1 MIIFLF
7 FEKIKNFL
15 FSSFVFMTGLTTSYC
30 LPDETVP
37 DLHGLEHS
45 LDNLILATYLVIF
58 INFASTF
65 WLWLTIGL
73 KYTKLTQYTFFKN
86 IADLHDSMD
95 PIHLKNL
102 RIYLITFLVV
112 GQLIL
117 TGNILGIYF
126 GFKLILKLFCESFK

>member
-1 MIIFLF
+1 
-7 FEKIKNFL
+7 
-15 FSSFVFMTGLTTSYC
+15 MTGLTTSYC
-30 LPDETVP
+30 LPDETVT

-45 LDNLILATYLVIF
+45 LDNLILATYLVVF